1 MLDTLPDDPNHL
13 LAELRDSDGYLS
25 VYKVD
30 LRDGTREQI
39 ERGGPRVIGY
49 GTNRKGQIV
58 TRTKTAGH
66 ESLISNAF
74 TIMESR
80 APGESDWSTLFEVH
94 PKEYRA
100 FADVE
105 FVATTED
112 PKKLLV
118 LAYPDTGQGDAR
130 AVRLFDVDSRTLGP
144 VIFSN
149 KIVRCRQRGP

>member
-1 MLDTLPDDPNHL
+1 MINLVTTRDGAKSITLNGDVKGSRILVRGSAVLDTLPDDPNHL

-74 TIMESR
+74 TRS
-80 APGESDWSTLFEVH
+80 
-94 PKEYRA
+94 
-100 FADVE
+100 
-105 FVATTED
+105 
-112 PKKLLV
+112 
-118 LAYPDTGQGDAR
+118 
-130 AVRLFDVDSRTLGP
+130 
-144 VIFSN
+144 
-149 KIVRCRQRGP
+149 